1 MKINL
6 TRSIVMLII
15 VILLYSSCKK
25 TENARPA
32 SATTT
37 IDYKALSGQI
47 ALNFMKSFSGNYSG
61 NMNTTNIQGPANISF
76 THQGPVLFTIGGT
89 NPLCG
94 TNIDST
100 YTNNIQPG
108 DSSEYIFHKFK
119 FTYLCDNKRPYGY
132 IEKDSVVNS
141 VTGSK
146 VADYF
151 YDVSQNYTVKA
162 TNITYKVIT
171 MTGGIAADISST
183 TFGPSYLV
191 NGQPVNN
198 NTLHTVATY
207 VLNGVTLDIT
217 GSSPAITAGSAA
229 FNMVITSRNANYPNG
244 TNLNLQGTITFLA
257 NHQAS
262 VIIQGSTVTYLVD
275 MLTGTVTV
283 G

>member
-1 MKINL
+1 
-6 TRSIVMLII
+6 MLII
-15 VILLYSSCKK
+15 ILLLYASCKK
-25 TENARPA
+25 SDMKAPEQTTE
-32 SATTT
+32 
-37 IDYKALSGQI
+37 IDYKALSSQI
-47 ALNFMKSFSGNYSG
+47 ASNFMKSFSGNYSG
-61 NMNTTNIQGPANISF
+61 NMNTTNIQGPASISF

-100 YTNNIQPG
+100 YTNNVQPG

-171 MTGGIAADISST
+171 MTGGIVADISST
-183 TFGPSYLV
+183 TFGQSYLV
-191 NGQPVNN
+191 NGQPAND
-198 NTLHTVATY
+198 NTLHTKATY

-217 GSSPAITAGSAA
+217 GSSPDITAGSAS
-229 FNMVITSRNANYPNG
+229 FNMVVTSRNANFPNG
-244 TNLNLQGTITFLA
+244 TTLNLQGTILFLA

-262 VIIQGSTVTYLVD
+262 VTIQGSTVTYLVNL
-275 MLTGTVTV
+275 LTGTVTA

>member
-1 MKINL
+1 MKTDF
-6 TRSIVMLII
+6 TRSLIMLII
-15 VILLYSSCKK
+15 ILLLYASCKK
-25 TENARPA
+25 SENVKPSGQPA
-32 SATTT
+32 EM
-37 IDYKALSGQI
+37 DYAALSGQI
-47 ALNFMKSFSGNYSG
+47 ASNFMKSFSGNYSG
-61 NMNTTNIQGPANISF
+61 NMNTTNIQGPASINF
-76 THQGPVLFTIGGT
+76 THQGPVLFSTAGT

-100 YTNNIQPG
+100 YTNNVQPG

-171 MTGGIAADISST
+171 MTGGIVADISST

-191 NGQPVNN
+191 NGQPAND
-198 NTLHTVATY
+198 NTLHTKATY

-217 GSSPAITAGSAA
+217 GSSPDITAGSAS
-229 FNMVITSRNANYPNG
+229 FNMVITSRNANFPNG
-244 TNLNLQGTITFLA
+244 TLLNLQGTITFLA

-262 VIIQGSTVTYLVD
+262 VTIQGSTVTYIVD
-275 MLTGTVTV
+275 LITGAVTA